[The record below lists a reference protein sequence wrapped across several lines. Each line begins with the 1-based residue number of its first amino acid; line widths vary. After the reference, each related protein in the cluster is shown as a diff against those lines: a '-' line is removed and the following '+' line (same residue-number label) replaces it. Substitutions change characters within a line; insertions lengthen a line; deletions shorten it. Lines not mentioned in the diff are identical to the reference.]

1 MTAGRAPGE
10 ASEPRMEA
18 LRAELARLSTE
29 LGDAEHSLL
38 ETERERDRLR
48 AELGAARTGATE
60 PLATRIRGA
69 ARAALPPDTR
79 RGALARR
86 VRRGLAQRTPTGA
99 PPPAAPGPDFQAQ
112 YRHWLSRHQP
122 DRILLELMRMDSE
135 GWDERPTVGLLMR
148 LRDPQPRL
156 LDETLGALRAQTY
169 TAWELCVTGEAGPE
183 VARVLRV
190 AAEEDPRIRRLSS
203 APGGGGPLAAQP
215 GGELVA
221 MLGERDRLRP
231 HALHRVVEVL
241 RDRADVGVLY
251 TDEDRLLPSGE
262 PGNPVLKPGWSP
274 ELLLSG
280 NYLGHLT
287 VLRRDLVDGGDGGD
301 EHDLVLRATERTAE
315 RGLAVLHLAEMLCSV
330 DPPDPSPPSGGIAT
344 AAALARRGVEGS
356 VVPGP
361 LPGWHHVRR
370 PVAGTP
376 SVAIV
381 VPTRDRVD
389 LLRACIESV
398 DTLSTHARRSIL
410 IVDNDSRDPE
420 TLSYLGSTPHRVIR
434 DPGHF
439 NYPRIMNRAIAEVD
453 ADHVVLLNNDV
464 TVLTPGWLE
473 AMLEHSQRPEVGAV
487 GCRLL
492 LPDGR
497 TQHEGIAIGVGC
509 PALNLDLT
517 GCPPLGRVVRE
528 ASAVTGAC
536 MMMRR
541 ALYAEMGGLDERL
554 RVSYN
559 DVDLCLR
566 LGRAGFRVIYT
577 PLAELRHHES
587 SSRGSLNPL
596 EDAVRFAARWGH
608 HSRVRDPFLSPHLA
622 WLAPLTM
629 RLD

>member
-1 MTAGRAPGE
+1 
-10 ASEPRMEA
+10 
-18 LRAELARLSTE
+18 
-29 LGDAEHSLL
+29 
-38 ETERERDRLR
+38 
-48 AELGAARTGATE
+48 
-60 PLATRIRGA
+60 
-69 ARAALPPDTR
+69 
-79 RGALARR
+79 
-86 VRRGLAQRTPTGA
+86 
-99 PPPAAPGPDFQAQ
+99 
-112 YRHWLSRHQP
+112 
-122 DRILLELMRMDSE
+122 
-135 GWDERPTVGLLMR
+135 
-148 LRDPQPRL
+148 
-156 LDETLGALRAQTY
+156 
-169 TAWELCVTGEAGPE
+169 
-183 VARVLRV
+183 
-190 AAEEDPRIRRLSS
+190 
-203 APGGGGPLAAQP
+203 
-215 GGELVA
+215 
-221 MLGERDRLRP
+221 
-231 HALHRVVEVL
+231 
-241 RDRADVGVLY
+241 
-251 TDEDRLLPSGE
+251 
-262 PGNPVLKPGWSP
+262 VLKPGWSP

-287 VLRRDLVDGGDGGD
+287 VLRRDLVDRCDGGD
-301 EHDLVLRATERTAE
+301 EHDLVLRATERAAE
-315 RGLAVLHLAEMLCSV
+315 RGLAVLHLAEMLCTV
-330 DPPDPSPPSGGIAT
+330 HPPDPSPPVASIAT
-344 AAALARRGVEGS
+344 ATALTRRGVEGS

-370 PVAGTP
+370 PIAGTP

-420 TLSYLGSTPHRVIR
+420 TLSYLGSTSHRVIR

-497 TQHEGIAIGVGC
+497 AQHEGIAVGVGC

-517 GCPPLGRVVRE
+517 ACPPLGRVIRE
-528 ASAVTGAC
+528 VSAVTGAC

-566 LGRAGFRVIYT
+566 LGRAGYRVIYT
-577 PLAELRHHES
+577 PLAELEHHES
-587 SSRGSLNPL
+587 SSRGSLNPG

-608 HSRVRDPFLSPHLA
+608 HRRVRDPYLSPHLA
-622 WLAPLTM
+622 WVAPVTL
-629 RLD
+629 RLCSEGE